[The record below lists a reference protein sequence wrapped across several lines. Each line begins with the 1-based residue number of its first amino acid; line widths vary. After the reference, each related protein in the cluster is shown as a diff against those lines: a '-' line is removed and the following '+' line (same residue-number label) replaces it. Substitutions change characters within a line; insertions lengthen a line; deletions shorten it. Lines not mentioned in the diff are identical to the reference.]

1 MSAVTVVALILAV
14 LLMGYLAATLLFPER
29 F

>member
-1 MSAVTVVALILAV
+1 MSAVTLVVLVLAV
-14 LLMGYLAATLLFPER
+14 LLMGYLAATLLFPEK

>member
-1 MSAVTVVALILAV
+1 MTALLAVAV
-14 LLMGYLAATLLFPER
+14 LLMGYLVYVLVHPER

>member
-1 MSAVTVVALILAV
+1 MVALLAVAV
-14 LLMGYLAATLLFPER
+14 LLMGYLVYVLVHPER

>member
-1 MSAVTVVALILAV
+1 VTMLVLALAV
-14 LLMGYLAATLLFPER
+14 LLMGYLMATLLFPER

>member
-1 MSAVTVVALILAV
+1 MDFVTIVVLALAV
-14 LLMGYLAATLLFPER
+14 LLMGYLMATLLYPER

>member
-1 MSAVTVVALILAV
+1 MSTVTVIALILAV